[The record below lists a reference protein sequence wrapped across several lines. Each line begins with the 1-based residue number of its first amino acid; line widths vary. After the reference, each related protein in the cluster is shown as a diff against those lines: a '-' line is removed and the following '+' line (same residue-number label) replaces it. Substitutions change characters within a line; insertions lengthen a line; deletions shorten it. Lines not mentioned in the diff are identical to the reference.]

1 MYAYFHI
8 RFLPR
13 YVTHGEH
20 FSFESLLDERTE
32 RLFTAN
38 VVCQLT
44 LALSRVCIRDN
55 VDVSYVIEGDRSDI

>member
-1 MYAYFHI
+1 MYFHI

-32 RLFTAN
+32 RLFIVNA
-38 VVCQLT
+38 VCQLT
-44 LALSRVCIRDN
+44 LALPRVCVRDN
-55 VDVSYVIEGDRSDI
+55 VNVSYVIEDDRSDI